1 MEPSASSSSS
11 SSSSAASEALIQTLI
26 SRGWCFGDVEQVKA
40 IIVVQSALH
49 GGSCTVDLVESE
61 LVNMDLKSVGGKSL
75 PDASLLRK
83 SSHLQGP
90 KISSVRDIS
99 RSSTADTSAGSN
111 NRRLL
116 RFSLTDGHSQ
126 ITAIEYSHIPSI
138 ADDVVPGTKVR
149 LGNKAPVH
157 SGIVCLNP
165 KVITVLGGVVPNLY
179 EEWQMNKKYSG
190 FDRSLIKASKEGDTG
205 GPPPFEKLQIE
216 AVSHQ
221 RPQGRSSQYSGSTSS
236 SFGPTV
242 PAGDENSKSTKT
254 NGLNNSDSKA
264 DGVDDS
270 AKLASNTERSEEK
283 PSSSEARPK
292 EVAEA
297 VPVQNQAAAQKL
309 FQKLNQPNWDDR
321 HSRGGKHR
329 GKGRGRGRQEE
340 LPVFTLEEWE
350 RRKAGGNLAV
360 RDELAGVS
368 QDEALAW
375 QLQNQFDMEDHQVS
389 AEGSTQVE
397 EILKPDAFRWISFE
411 VCPFQIGSSS
421 SVDVFHLCPWA
432 EIVLQLLRLSILK
445 LSS

>member
-1 MEPSASSSSS
+1 MELAASSS

-49 GGSCTVDLVESE
+49 GGSCTADFVESE
-61 LVNMDLKSVGGKSL
+61 LVNMDLRSLGGKSL
-75 PDASLLRK
+75 PDGSLLLK
-83 SSHLQGP
+83 SSYLQGP
-90 KISSVRDIS
+90 KVLQLSSVRDIS

-116 RFSLTDGHSQ
+116 RFFLTDGHSQ

-165 KVITVLGGVVPNLY
+165 KVITVLGGVVPTLY

-216 AVSHQ
+216 AVWHQ

-254 NGLNNSDSKA
+254 NGLHNSDSKA
-264 DGVDDS
+264 DGVDNS

-309 FQKLNQPNWDDR
+309 LQKLNQPNWDDR
-321 HSRGGKHR
+321 RSRGGKHR
-329 GKGRGRGRQEE
+329 GKGRGRQEE

-350 RRKAGGNLAV
+350 RRKAGGNLSV

-389 AEGSTQVE
+389 AEIQRAPHNS
-397 EILKPDAFRWISFE
+397 DAENIRMRMFSFE
-411 VCPFQIGSSS
+411 RDNAGSH
-421 SVDVFHLCPWA
+421 DGTGF
-432 EIVLQLLRLSILK
+432 RGRGRGRGRGRTRGGGRGRGRF
-445 LSS
+445 

>member
-1 MEPSASSSSS
+1 MEPFASSSSS
-11 SSSSAASEALIQTLI
+11 SSSSAAAEALIQTLI

-40 IIVVQSALH
+40 IIVVQSALQ
-49 GGSCTVDLVESE
+49 GGSCTVELVESE
-61 LVNMDLKSVGGKSL
+61 LVNMDLRSVGGKSL

-99 RSSTADTSAGSN
+99 RSSTADTLAGSN

-116 RFSLTDGHSQ
+116 RFFLTDGHSQ

-138 ADDVVPGTKVR
+138 ADDVIPGTKVR

-165 KVITVLGGVVPNLY
+165 KVITVLGGVVPTLY

-254 NGLNNSDSKA
+254 NGLDNSDSKA
-264 DGVDDS
+264 DGVDNS

-292 EVAEA
+292 EGI
-297 VPVQNQAAAQKL
+297 N
-309 FQKLNQPNWDDR
+309 
-321 HSRGGKHR
+321 H
-329 GKGRGRGRQEE
+329 
-340 LPVFTLEEWE
+340 
-350 RRKAGGNLAV
+350 
-360 RDELAGVS
+360 
-368 QDEALAW
+368 
-375 QLQNQFDMEDHQVS
+375 
-389 AEGSTQVE
+389 
-397 EILKPDAFRWISFE
+397 IS
-411 VCPFQIGSSS
+411 
-421 SVDVFHLCPWA
+421 
-432 EIVLQLLRLSILK
+432 VLQ
-445 LSS
+445 